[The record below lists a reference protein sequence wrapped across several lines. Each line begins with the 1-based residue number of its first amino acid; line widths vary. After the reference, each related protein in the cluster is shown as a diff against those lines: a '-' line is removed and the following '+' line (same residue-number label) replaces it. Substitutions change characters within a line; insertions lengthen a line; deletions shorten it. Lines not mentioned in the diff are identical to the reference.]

1 VDTFLFNIVIMS
13 NIHRDACLKLMSAEV
28 ACATRGN
35 HCFARRNAGAN
46 REKHHPSRRTLPV
59 RVRQL

>member
-1 VDTFLFNIVIMS
+1 
-13 NIHRDACLKLMSAEV
+13 MSAEV

-46 REKHHPSRRTLPV
+46 REAWSSRRTLPV